1 MRESRE
7 NGATP
12 PPDISRAIQPG
23 QPAARHRPA
32 VDAALDQEEFMSFR
46 KQSLAYAVA
55 ALAAIPLAACTGDA
69 VAPDAM
75 EVHGDADVSRPLA
88 TLEWNGV
95 ARSMIEK
102 HKPNQQAA
110 QRGMAYLTLAQFVA
124 ADAAQKAPP
133 KPLTTPGAIAGASAA
148 VLTYLYPA
156 DSTAFHAEV
165 EARAAALEPGR
176 DAAFRR
182 GVALGREVG
191 ARAVA
196 LARADR
202 FFAPWTGTVPTGPG
216 VWFSSAVPAAPPAL
230 PMLGQVEP
238 FYMTA
243 GSEFRPGPPPAFQ
256 SPAFEEALA
265 EVRAIAATRTAQ
277 QDSIAKY
284 WAMGT
289 GSLIAGFW
297 NSTAAALIERERF
310 DELEAT
316 HALALMNTAA
326 MDGLIACAEAKFTYW
341 LLRPTQADPSI
352 SLAIGL
358 PNFPAYPSNHACF
371 SGAAAYVL
379 GTLFPEDQQRL
390 AGMAYDAGI
399 SRILGGIHYRFDS
412 DAGLAIAEA
421 VTGRAL
427 QFDRAVGLANL
438 LP

>member
-1 MRESRE
+1 
-7 NGATP
+7 
-12 PPDISRAIQPG
+12 
-23 QPAARHRPA
+23 
-32 VDAALDQEEFMSFR
+32 MSFR
-46 KQSLAYAVA
+46 TKSLAYGVA
-55 ALAAIPLAACTGDA
+55 LLAAIQLAGCTGDA
-69 VAPDAM
+69 VAPDTLD
-75 EVHGDADVSRPLA
+75 VHGDVGISRPLA
-88 TLEWNGV
+88 TLEWNGI

-133 KPLTTPGAIAGASAA
+133 KPFTTQGAIAGASAT

-156 DSTAFHAEV
+156 DSAAFHAEV

-176 DAAFRR
+176 DDAFRR
-182 GVALGREVG
+182 GVILGREIG

-202 FFAPWTGTVPTGPG
+202 FSAPWTGTVPTGPG
-216 VWFSSAVPAAPPAL
+216 IWFSSAVPAAPPAL

-238 FYMTA
+238 FYMNA
-243 GSEFRPGPPPAFQ
+243 GSDFRPGPPPAFQ
-256 SPAFEEALA
+256 SAAFEEALA

-297 NSTAAALIERERF
+297 NSTAAALIERERL
-310 DELEAT
+310 DELEAS

-326 MDGLIACAEAKFTYW
+326 MDGLIACADAKFTYW
-341 LLRPTQADPSI
+341 LLRPSQADPAI
-352 SLAIGL
+352 ALAIGL

-379 GTLFPEDQQRL
+379 GALFPADQHRL
-390 AGMAYDAGI
+390 AEMAYEAGI

-412 DAGLAIAEA
+412 DAGLEIAES

-427 QFDRAVGLANL
+427 QFDRTQGLVDL